1 MLVTKARLLKALVW
15 PVAVYGC
22 ESWTLQA
29 GDGRRL
35 QTFEMWGL
43 ICQKLSNLVEI
54 WQSS

>member
-35 QTFEMWGL
+35 QTFEM
-43 ICQKLSNLVEI
+43 
-54 WQSS
+54 